1 MTSSVTL
8 RQLEVFLAIADAGS
22 ISLAAATLHASE
34 SAVASALTA
43 LERGLDA
50 QLCVRRRS
58 HGVSLTASGRILRE
72 HARELLLEASAL
84 EHAVAGREGPV
95 AGAVLIGCP
104 DEMAPH
110 ILPPI
115 IERLMQEHPDLEVSV
130 EVALEESFWPRIATG
145 EVDLAITLDHRL
157 PHDLASIPLRPMPVN
172 VILPAGHP
180 LAERERIEL
189 ADLAGEPWIMLDTEP
204 GRTHAASMFN
214 RARITP
220 TIAFRSPSFELARS
234 LVGRGLGYSIH
245 IERPWG
251 DTSQEGAPLVFRPL
265 ESGLPLEYASIA
277 WSKRIRPSR
286 SVRAVLQAARDVWP
300 EASQPGP

>member
-1 MTSSVTL
+1 M
-8 RQLEVFLAIADAGS
+8 
-22 ISLAAATLHASE
+22 
-34 SAVASALTA
+34 
-43 LERGLDA
+43 
-50 QLCVRRRS
+50 
-58 HGVSLTASGRILRE
+58 RE
-72 HARELLLEASAL
+72 HPE
-84 EHAVAGREGPV
+84 
-95 AGAVLIGCP
+95 
-104 DEMAPH
+104 
-110 ILPPI
+110 
-115 IERLMQEHPDLEVSV
+115 LEVSV

-189 ADLAGEPWIMLDTEP
+189 ADLAGEPWIMLVTEP

-286 SVRAVLQAARDVWP
+286 SVRAVLQAAREVWP
-300 EASQPGP
+300 EAAEVGP